1 MEAGLQTPD
10 ASDDKPGARR
20 WLIPGLIFALA
31 LAMRLAYVAEIRT
44 EPDFERPLVDAGY
57 HDYWAWGMASG
68 SWELPDGVSVDPQLA
83 QTPYFRPPLPAYW
96 LAAIFTIFGHDHL
109 MARILQA
116 ILGAASCVL
125 LWAIGVRLFD
135 QRTAA
140 IAGFLAA
147 VYWILPYFDSEY
159 REVGLLVFLYAASVL
174 ALLRYREHPTA
185 LRAMLSGVLLG
196 LAVLA
201 KPNGLLLAAG
211 SVGWILWVTRHLLE
225 RRAALWQAA
234 ALAAGVTLCVA
245 PVTIRNLAAGGEL
258 VLVSSNGGIN
268 LFIGNNP
275 EATGVGV
282 DMPRDL
288 PRFHS
293 AFDYP
298 EIVRAIET
306 REGRELSHSG
316 VSRWFAARAR
326 EYALANPGRVL
337 EMAMTKAGAF
347 WSGVEIVSEK
357 DLVASREQSK
367 VLRLVPL
374 DFSAVLATALFGL
387 VLLVRLLIK
396 GRPAEDGLAD
406 DPARFDRGALGLV
419 LLFIGITFLSYL
431 PFFVTA
437 RYRAPII
444 PLMLLL
450 SAYSLR
456 HIGAH
461 ARARRIGPV
470 VSGVLSLLVLW
481 AANQG
486 DRGSNPRDEGDAL
499 AVRGAQLAMDGRLEE
514 AETALREAVEKSPLN
529 PMARSNLGLLLLQSG
544 RGDQAIEH
552 LAQAVELDDGDYR
565 PHQNLGLALAGQG
578 KVKRAQV
585 HLLRA
590 QALASLDPSLPR
602 EAGRALRGARAL
614 GLARAH
620 LERGRALDGSSVATL
635 LELAQVELAAGLP
648 VAAEAVLRDALRLA
662 PNGPQVSERLGVA
675 LLQQGRTGEAVSV
688 LEAASALAPGNAKL
702 QARLEQARTAAGQ

>member
-1 MEAGLQTPD
+1 MEADPQT
-10 ASDDKPGARR
+10 PGARR
-20 WLIPGLIFALA
+20 WIVPGLIFALA

-68 SWELPDGVSVDPQLA
+68 SWDLPDGASVDPKIA
-83 QTPYFRPPLPAYW
+83 TTPYFRPPLPAYW
-96 LAAIFTIFGHDHL
+96 LALVFKGFGHDHL
-109 MARILQA
+109 IARILQSL
-116 ILGAASCVL
+116 LGAASCVL

-135 QRTAA
+135 RRTAA
-140 IAGFLAA
+140 IAGALSA

-159 REVGLLVFLYAASVL
+159 REVGLLVFLYAAAVL
-174 ALLRYREHPTA
+174 CLLRYRDLPTPW
-185 LRAMLSGVLLG
+185 RAGLAGLLLG

-211 SVGWILWVTRHLLE
+211 SMGWILWVMRSRLE
-225 RRAALWQAA
+225 RKTVLRHAGALV
-234 ALAAGVTLCVA
+234 AGVALCVT
-245 PVTIRNLAAGGEL
+245 PVTLRNLVAGDDL

-275 EATGVGV
+275 AATGLAV

-298 EIVRAIET
+298 EIVRTIEE
-306 REGRELSHSG
+306 REGRQLSHSG
-316 VSRWFAARAR
+316 VSQWFAARAR

-337 EMAMTKAGAF
+337 EMALSKAGAF

-357 DLVASREQSK
+357 DLVASRNQST

-374 DFSAVLATALFGL
+374 DFSSVFATALLGLILL
-387 VLLVRLLIK
+387 VLPYFK
-396 GRPAEDGLAD
+396 GRSDPAEASS
-406 DPARFDRGALGLV
+406 PCDRGALGLV

-450 SAYSLR
+450 SACWLR
-456 HIGAH
+456 HIGSL
-461 ARARRIGPV
+461 ARARRFGPV
-470 VSGVLSLLVLW
+470 VGGLLSLALLW
-481 AANQG
+481 ALNQG
-486 DRGSNPRDEGDAL
+486 DQSSNPRDEGDAL
-499 AVRGAQLAMDGRLEE
+499 AVRGAQLAMEGRLPE
-514 AETALREAVEKSPLN
+514 AEEALREAIDKSPDN

-544 RGDQAIEH
+544 RGDQAVEH
-552 LAQAVELDDGDYR
+552 LARAVELDSGDHR

-585 HLLRA
+585 HFLRA
-590 QALASLDPSLPR
+590 QALASLDASLPR
-602 EAGRALRGARAL
+602 EAGRVLRGARAL
-614 GLARAH
+614 ELARGH
-620 LERGRALDGSSVATL
+620 LERSRSIDGSAIATL
-635 LELAQVELAAGLP
+635 LELAQVELAAGAP
-648 VAAEAVLRDALRLA
+648 GTAEVVLREALLIA
-662 PNGPQVSERLGVA
+662 PKGPQVNERLGVA
-675 LLQQGRTGEAVSV
+675 LLQQGRAAEAVQV
-688 LEAASALAPGNAKL
+688 LEAASALAPGSAKI
-702 QARLEQARTAAGQ
+702 QASLARARAAAGQ